1 MALKGLLNGKPS
13 RNAKLYIGIGL
24 ISLVKAVAV
33 RNDRNRFRR
42 ELTDAAM
49 FIGVGLALRQYSTLK
64 AEKRREIESQ
74 VPDWAIDLAT
84 SEQAQRGVRSLAKQ
98 RLGRQPEPQAES
110 SLKDRAQRVLSSR

>member
-1 MALKGLLNGKPS
+1 MALKGLLSGNPS

-49 FIGVGLALRQYSTLK
+49 FIGVGLALRQYSQLK
-64 AEKRREIESQ
+64 DEKRREIESQ
-74 VPDWAIDLAT
+74 VPDWAIDIAT
-84 SEQAQRGVRSLAKQ
+84 SEGAQQGVRSLAKR
-98 RLGRQPEPQAES
+98 RLGSQSEPEPT
-110 SLKDRAQRVLSSR
+110 LKDRAQRMLSSR

>member
-1 MALKGLLNGKPS
+1 MAIKGLLSGNPS

-24 ISLVKAVAV
+24 ISLVKAVVV

-98 RLGRQPEPQAES
+98 RLGRQPEPEP
-110 SLKDRAQRVLSSR
+110 SLKDRAQRMLSSR